1 MTYRAAIAAKMQN
14 MTTEGS
20 NNISYNNSNKTN
32 IHYQQHKTSI
42 KLVGDRQTNIATYRA
57 AIAAKNPILFMHQMN
72 IHHIS
77 IQYLPSKLF
86 QPTLLIF
93 QSNTFYNTK
102 KLKLAKCCKTYKD
115 VLMTLL
121 C

>member
-1 MTYRAAIAAKMQN
+1 MQN

-57 AIAAKNPILFMHQMN
+57 AIAAKNPACSENTNSTDHQL
-72 IHHIS
+72 S
-77 IQYLPSKLF
+77 YLVSRHNTNNHNTNTTKSKR
-86 QPTLLIF
+86 
-93 QSNTFYNTK
+93 SNY
-102 KLKLAKCCKTYKD
+102 KLPKYKCNKI
-115 VLMTLL
+115 
-121 C
+121 